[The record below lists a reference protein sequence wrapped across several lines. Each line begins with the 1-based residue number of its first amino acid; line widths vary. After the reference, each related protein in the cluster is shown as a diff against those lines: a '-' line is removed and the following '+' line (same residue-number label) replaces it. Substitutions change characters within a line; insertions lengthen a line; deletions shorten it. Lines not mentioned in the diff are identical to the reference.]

1 MYMYIQQ
8 CIQVRMTTAVFV
20 FNHTYTH
27 IRCVGTGD
35 VGCCANLRLQ
45 APPGNDVR
53 LKLHVGKVTA
63 LGVLCCFAVLF
74 V

>member
-1 MYMYIQQ
+1 MYMQQYIQ
-8 CIQVRMTTAVFV
+8 IRMTTAVFV
-20 FNHTYTH
+20 FDHTYTH

-35 VGCCANLRLQ
+35 AGCCANLRLQ
-45 APPGNDVR
+45 ALGNDVR

-63 LGVLCCFAVLF
+63 LDVLCCFAVLF